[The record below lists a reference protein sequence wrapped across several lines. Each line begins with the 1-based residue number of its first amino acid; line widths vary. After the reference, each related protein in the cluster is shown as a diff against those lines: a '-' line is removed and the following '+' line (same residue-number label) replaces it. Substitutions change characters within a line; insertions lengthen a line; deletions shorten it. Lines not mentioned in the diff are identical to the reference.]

1 MTPNY
6 PGGADGGELRAAVAA
21 HARAGGPMRAGSM
34 FRRLKGAS
42 WALFDQCVVSATNFL
57 TIYLFARHL
66 GTASF
71 GAFILAQTGLMLLT
85 SMQNALVIQPHNVLA
100 AGLAQADYRQFTGAL
115 VVMQGVSCAAICMLL
130 AMAGLLVMHFGVP
143 STGSVLVAL
152 AIAAVPWMGQE
163 FVRRVLYTRGES
175 RMAAINDIV
184 SYGLQLI
191 GAYILARFW
200 ADRATPEAALF
211 VLGGSSLAG
220 VLVGVWQLRRHVR
233 FRQVGVG
240 TFMRTWKEVWNF
252 GKWLT
257 GQNLL
262 LWFGVQGHSW
272 IVGLLLGAEQVGL
285 YRAATHLANLMNPLR
300 QTAYSYL
307 PSRGSLAYQAGGS
320 TGLSRWVRNAWWM
333 FLAAL
338 LPFCI
343 VLVGFPR
350 WVLSVAYGERY
361 ASADLALILALSTI
375 AQCITFLK
383 FPFDIGLLALRATRS
398 IFYVHLIPVVLLF
411 TSGVGFIHFM
421 GILGVPLSSIV
432 INSTLLAAT
441 LFAYAKLVK
450 RGADGN
456 SGGRWPESDIENR
469 R

>member
-1 MTPNY
+1 MTPKY
-6 PGGADGGELRAAVAA
+6 PGGADGGELRTAVAA
-21 HARAGGPMRAGSM
+21 RACAGGSIRAGGM
-34 FRRLKGAS
+34 FRGLKGVS

-57 TIYLFARHL
+57 TIYLFARHFD
-66 GTASF
+66 TASF
-71 GAFILAQTGLMLLT
+71 GAFILAHTGLLLLT
-85 SMQNALVIQPHNVLA
+85 SMQNALVVQPHNVLA
-100 AGLAQADYRQFTGAL
+100 AGLAHTDYRRFTGAL
-115 VVMQGVSCAAICMLL
+115 VVMQVVSCAAICMLL
-130 AMAGLLVMHFGVP
+130 AMVGLFVMHFGAP
-143 STGSVLVAL
+143 STGSVLIAL
-152 AIAAVPWMGQE
+152 AITAVPWMGQE

-175 RMAAINDIV
+175 RMAAINDAV
-184 SYGLQLI
+184 SYGLQLL
-191 GAYILARFW
+191 GAYVLAHFW
-200 ADRATPEAALF
+200 ADKATPQAALF

-220 VLVGVWQLRRHVR
+220 VLMGVWQLRSHVR
-233 FRQVGVG
+233 FRLAGAG
-240 TFMRTWKEVWNF
+240 AFMRIWKEVWNF

-262 LWFGVQGHSW
+262 VWFGVQGHSW

-320 TGLSRWVRNAWWM
+320 AGLSRWVRNAWWM

-350 WVLSVAYGERY
+350 WVLSAAYGERY

-411 TSGVGFIHFM
+411 TSGVGFVYFM
-421 GILGVPLSSIV
+421 GILGVPLSGIV

-441 LFAYAKLVK
+441 LFAYVKLVR
-450 RGADGN
+450 RGATDR
-456 SGGRWPESDIENR
+456 SGGR
-469 R
+469 

>member
-1 MTPNY
+1 VATRTGS
-6 PGGADGGELRAAVAA
+6 GGPA
-21 HARAGGPMRAGSM
+21 HAGGM
-34 FRRLKGAS
+34 FRRLKGVS
-42 WALFDQCVVSATNFL
+42 WALFDQCVVSSANFL

-71 GAFILAQTGLMLLT
+71 GAFMLAQTGLLLLT

-115 VVMQGVSCAAICMLL
+115 VVMQGVSCTAICVLV
-130 AMAGLLVMHFGVP
+130 AMAGMFVTHFGVP
-143 STGSVLVAL
+143 STGSVLIAL
-152 AIAAVPWMGQE
+152 AIAAAPWMGQE

-184 SYGLQLI
+184 SYGLQLF

-200 ADRATPEAALF
+200 SDQATPQAALF

-220 VLVGVWQLRRHVR
+220 VLMGVWQLRGHVS
-233 FRQVGVG
+233 FSHGSPG
-240 TFMRTWKEVWNF
+240 AFLRTWREVWNF

-262 LWFGVQGHSW
+262 VWFGAQGHSW
-272 IVGLLLGAEQVGL
+272 IVGLLLGVEQVGL
-285 YRAATHLANLMNPLR
+285 YRAATHLANVMNPLR

-307 PSRGSLAYQAGGS
+307 PSRGSLAYQDGGCA
-320 TGLSRWVRNAWWM
+320 GLSRWVRSVWWT

-338 LPFCI
+338 LPICI

-350 WVLSVAYGERY
+350 WVLHAAYGERY
-361 ASADLALILALSTI
+361 AGADLALILALSTV

-383 FPFDIGLLALRATRS
+383 FPFDLGLLALRATRS
-398 IFYVHLIPVVLLF
+398 IFYVYLIPVILLF
-411 TSGVGFIHFM
+411 TSGVGFIYFM
-421 GILGVPLSSIV
+421 GILGVPLSGII
-432 INSTLLAAT
+432 INSALLVAT
-441 LFAYAKLVK
+441 VIAYVK
-450 RGADGN
+450 REKHGTAGDLA
-456 SGGRWPESDIENR
+456 
-469 R
+469 